1 MARWVR
7 FAYPPYNTLSTHR
20 YGGCATITH
29 PTTPYQHI
37 GTVGALRL
45 PTLHHRINTSVRW
58 VRVAYPPYNTGSTHW
73 YGGALRLPTLQHL
86 INTSVRWERVAYPPY
101 TTGSTHRHGGCAS
114 LTHPTPP
121 DQHIGTVGA
130 RRLPTL
136 HYSGQNTRR
145 AGKRSAPAITKA
157 SPATAFTSS
166 LISAGA
172 RAISPEYRSP
182 SPAQS
187 AARHRTAASLAPRF
201 RYSSCSR
208 RWRQTAPSPPAA

>member
-1 MARWVR
+1 M
-7 FAYPPYNTLSTHR
+7 
-20 YGGCATITH
+20 
-29 PTTPYQHI
+29 
-37 GTVGALRL
+37 
-45 PTLHHRINTSVRW
+45 
-58 VRVAYPPYNTGSTHW
+58 
-73 YGGALRLPTLQHL
+73 
-86 INTSVRWERVAYPPY
+86 RVAYPPY

-114 LTHPTPP
+114 LTHPTTP

-130 RRLPTL
+130 RRLPTLHHRIDTSVRWVRFAYLPYTTGSTHRYGGCASLTHPTTPDQHIGTVGARRLPTLQHRINTLVRWVRFAYPPYNTLSTHWYGGALRLPTL

-166 LISAGA
+166 LIAAGA

-187 AARHRTAASLAPRF
+187 AARHRTAASRAPRF
-201 RYSSCSR
+201 RYSSYSQ